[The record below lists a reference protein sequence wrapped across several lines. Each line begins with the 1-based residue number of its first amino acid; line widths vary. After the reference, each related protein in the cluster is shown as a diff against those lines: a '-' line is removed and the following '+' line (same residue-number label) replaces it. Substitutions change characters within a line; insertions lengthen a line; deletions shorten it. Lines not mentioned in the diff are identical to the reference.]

1 LEDNLLSVGGSADTP
16 NRKSPFSIRNVRLF
30 IAFRVFFNARFY
42 YPVFTILFLDFGL
55 TLEQFAL
62 LNAAW
67 AASIVLLEVPS
78 GALADIIGRRNL
90 LVATGILMVIE
101 IALLCFIPMGNPQLL
116 FAIFLFNRVLSGAAE
131 AAASGADEAIA
142 YDTLKKEGDMR
153 DWPRVL
159 EKQMRIQSIAYIG
172 AMSLGA
178 AVYDPTLMQRLV
190 DALGLNIHLTQAI
203 TLRFPLYLT
212 FMMAILTL
220 LTTLKLQEERPSF
233 KPECDPSEYC
243 AKSIIQAFKLTL
255 QAGGWI
261 LKTPFALVIILAGL
275 MFDNCI
281 RMVLTL
287 GSQYYR
293 LINLPEASFGL
304 IGSGFAML
312 GLIIPWLAYKLV
324 NRHSPAYNLGI
335 MAMVSIIGLIGITF
349 FWPIIGLL
357 PVALLSV
364 VMYLGRFFQ
373 SHYLNRI
380 TASHQRATVL
390 SFKGLSFNLAYGL
403 IGVLYSILLVFL
415 RPQLA
420 GSHPELSRAG
430 IENLVFIKSIG
441 WFPWYFLL
449 TLAALLA
456 VARWQLKNTDVYKT
470 PG

>member
-1 LEDNLLSVGGSADTP
+1 V
-16 NRKSPFSIRNVRLF
+16 IQNVRLF

-42 YPVFTILFLDFGL
+42 YPVFTILFIDFGL

-90 LVATGILMVIE
+90 LVSAGILMVIE
-101 IALLCFIPMGNPQLL
+101 IALLCFVPMGNLHLL
-116 FAIFLFNRVLSGAAE
+116 FVIFLINRILSGAAE

-142 YDTLKKEGDMR
+142 YDSLKKDGDAR

-178 AVYDPTLMQRLV
+178 AVYDPALMQRLV
-190 DALGLNIHLTQAI
+190 NALGLDLHVSQEI
-203 TLRFPLYLT
+203 TMRFPLYLT
-212 FMMAILTL
+212 FVMSIMTL
-220 LTTLKLQEERPSF
+220 LTTLKLQEDKPS
-233 KPECDPSEYC
+233 DQ
-243 AKSIIQAFKLTL
+243 AKDIPAEKFGKSVFQAFKLTL

-281 RMVLTL
+281 RMVVTL

-293 LINLPEASFGL
+293 IINLPEASFGL
-304 IGSGFAML
+304 IGSGLAMV
-312 GLIIPWLAYKLV
+312 GLIIPWVASKMV
-324 NRHSPAYNLGI
+324 SRHSPAYNLGI
-335 MAMVSIIGLIGITF
+335 MAVVTFVGLIGITYV
-349 FWPIIGLL
+349 WPIIGLL
-357 PVALLSV
+357 PIALLSV
-364 VMYLGRFFQ
+364 VMYMGRFFQ

-403 IGVLYSILLVFL
+403 IGILYSVLLGFL
-415 RPQLA
+415 RPQIA
-420 GSHPELSRAG
+420 ASNPDLSRAG
-430 IENLVFIKSIG
+430 MENLVFTKSLG
-441 WFPWYFLL
+441 WFPWYFIL
-449 TLAALLA
+449 TLVALLA
-456 VARWQLKNTDVYKT
+456 VARWQLKNSDVYKK

>member
-1 LEDNLLSVGGSADTP
+1 MSVKISVDTP
-16 NRKSPFSIRNVRLF
+16 ETRSPFRIRNVRLF

-42 YPVFTILFLDFGL
+42 YPIFTILFLDFGL

-78 GALADIIGRRNL
+78 GALADVIGRRNL
-90 LVATGILMVIE
+90 LVSAGILMVIE
-101 IALLCFIPMGNPQLL
+101 IALLCFVPMGNPQFL
-116 FAIFLFNRVLSGAAE
+116 FAVFLMNRILSGAAE

-142 YDTLKKEGDMR
+142 YDSLKKDGDAR

-159 EKQMRIQSIAYIG
+159 EKQMRIQSIAYVG

-190 DALGLNIHLTQAI
+190 DALGTSIHLTQEI

-212 FMMAILTL
+212 FIMSILTL
-220 LTTLKLQEERPSF
+220 MTTLKLQEVKPSIQPED
-233 KPECDPSEYC
+233 KPPEAFE
-243 AKSIIQAFKLTL
+243 KSIFQAFKLTL

-281 RMVLTL
+281 RMVVTL
-287 GSQYYR
+287 ASQYYR
-293 LINLPEASFGL
+293 IINLPEASFGL
-304 IGSGFAML
+304 IGSGLALL
-312 GLIIPWLAYKLV
+312 GLIIPWLAYKMV
-324 NRHSPAYNLGI
+324 NRHSPVYNLSV

-349 FWPIIGLL
+349 TLPIIGLL

-364 VMYLGRFFQ
+364 VMYMGRFFQ

-380 TASHQRATVL
+380 TASRQRATVL

-403 IGVLYSILLVFL
+403 IGVLYSILLVCL
-415 RPQLA
+415 RPQIA
-420 GSHPELSRAG
+420 ASNPGLSRAG

-441 WFPWYFLL
+441 WFPWYFLV
-449 TLAALLA
+449 TLAALLI
-456 VARWQLKNTDVYKT
+456 VSRWQLQNTDIYKK

>member
-1 LEDNLLSVGGSADTP
+1 MRLKRYAGRPKVN
-16 NRKSPFSIRNVRLF
+16 SPFVIQNIRLF

-42 YPVFTILFLDFGL
+42 YPIFTILFIDFGL

-90 LVATGILMVIE
+90 LVSTGILMVIE
-101 IALLCFIPMGNPQLL
+101 IALLCFVPMGNLHLL
-116 FAIFLFNRVLSGAAE
+116 FVIFLINRILSGAAE

-142 YDTLKKEGDMR
+142 YDSLKRDGDAR

-178 AVYDPTLMQRLV
+178 AVYDPALMQRLFN
-190 DALGLNIHLTQAI
+190 ALGMNLHVTQEI
-203 TLRFPLYLT
+203 TMRFPLYLT
-212 FMMAILTL
+212 FVMSIMTL
-220 LTTLKLQEERPSF
+220 LTTLKLQE
-233 KPECDPSEYC
+233 DMPSEQ
-243 AKSIIQAFKLTL
+243 AKDIPSEKFGKSVFQAFKLTL

-281 RMVLTL
+281 RMVVTL

-293 LINLPEASFGL
+293 IIDLPEASFGL
-304 IGSGFAML
+304 IGSGLAMV
-312 GLIIPWLAYKLV
+312 GLIIPWVAYKMV
-324 NRHSPAYNLGI
+324 NRYSPAYNLGI
-335 MAMVSIIGLIGITF
+335 MAVVTIVGLIGITYV
-349 FWPIIGLL
+349 WPLIGLL
-357 PVALLSV
+357 PIALLSV
-364 VMYLGRFFQ
+364 VMYMGRFFQ

-403 IGVLYSILLVFL
+403 IGILYSVLLGFL
-415 RPQLA
+415 RPQIA
-420 GSHPELSRAG
+420 AFNPDLSRAG
-430 IENLVFIKSIG
+430 IENLVFIKSLG
-441 WFPWYFLL
+441 WFPGYFIL
-449 TLAALLA
+449 TLVSLLA
-456 VARWQLKNTDVYKT
+456 VARWQLKNSDIHKK